1 MIIRLKKVDIDGV
14 PMGRNR
20 DMTACG
26 CLGLILMW
34 YRTRGSCSRGLA
46 MMFGQTSTPMYQWLK
61 FGRRVLLH
69 VLSRDENSQIKLPDE
84 HETRFFCTVIQNKY
98 PNLNNV
104 WAAADGLK
112 LPIQAPTDFMKQ
124 NKFYNG
130 WHHSHNVNCVFVFSP
145 DGKIR
150 MCLLNAPGTFHDS
163 TMADYGIY
171 EGMEYI
177 FDKYGAKVVV
187 DSAFKIGNKDF
198 VIKSSQIDP
207 LDIDQL
213 LINRAATSVRQLS
226 EWGMRMIGGSFPRL
240 KDALAYEENDDR
252 KVILRLMVHLYN
264 FQCSEVGINQILNS
278 FCEKSGHFAHL
289 NSIGDNANNLLL

>member
-1 MIIRLKKVDIDGV
+1 
-14 PMGRNR
+14 
-20 DMTACG
+20 
-26 CLGLILMW
+26 
-34 YRTRGSCSRGLA
+34 
-46 MMFGQTSTPMYQWLK
+46 
-61 FGRRVLLH
+61 
-69 VLSRDENSQIKLPDE
+69 
-84 HETRFFCTVIQNKY
+84 
-98 PNLNNV
+98 
-104 WAAADGLK
+104 
-112 LPIQAPTDFMKQ
+112 MKQ

-240 KDALAYEENDDR
+240 KDALAYEENNDR

-264 FQCSEVGINQILNS
+264 FQCSEIGINQILNS

-289 NSIGDNANNLLL
+289 NSIGDNANNLLS